1 MASHCHTLKNI
12 DMNKNDII
20 VIIIKVILY
29 ACTLILGVLGVTS
42 LTSCSV
48 AKDTSVVGKATII
61 TTDTTFVLHNTYLAY
76 PKK

>member
-1 MASHCHTLKNI
+1 MVYQFHTLINTNMEK
-12 DMNKNDII
+12 KDII

-61 TTDTTFVLHNTYLAY
+61 TTDTTFVLHNTYLVY